1 MSEEVPNYGC
11 EPTYIDKAPKSNP
24 KVKIK
29 KLHPDAVIPTKATL
43 QSACYDVY
51 APEDFKVIPGRSVLP
66 LGLAIELPPGYAA
79 EIRPRSGYSSKG
91 FAGTYVDTEYRFDA
105 DILHEVIDSDYRD
118 GIGAIIINREHRSFM
133 IKKGQRIAQMLIVKT
148 ETANFEETEHLSDTS
163 RHGGFGH
170 TGI

>member
-1 MSEEVPNYGC
+1 MESEAIYGD
-11 EPTYIDKAPKSNP
+11 EPTYIVSPPKSTP

-29 KLHPDAVIPTKATL
+29 KLHPDAVIPTKATP

-51 APEDFKVIPGRSVLP
+51 APEDFVVRPGRSVLP
-66 LGLAIELPPGYAA
+66 LGLAIELPQGYAA

-91 FAGTYVDTEYRFDA
+91 FAGTLAYSEYRFDA
-105 DILHEVIDSDYRD
+105 DILHGVIDSDYRD
-118 GIGAIIINREHRSFM
+118 GIGAIIHSHENRSFT
-133 IKKGQRIAQMLIVKT
+133 IKKGQRIAQMLIIRT
-148 ETANFEETEHLSDTS
+148 ETADFEETECLSDTK

>member
-1 MSEEVPNYGC
+1 MSEETPKYGITAIC
-11 EPTYIDKAPKSNP
+11 EAPKDGL

-29 KLHPDAVIPTKATL
+29 KLHPDAVIPTKATP

-51 APEDFKVIPGRSVLP
+51 APCDFAVKPGRSVMP
-66 LGLAIELPPGYAA
+66 LDFAIELPQGYAA

-91 FAGTYVDTEYRFDA
+91 FAGTLADTDYRFDA
-105 DILHEVIDSDYRD
+105 DVIHGLIDSDFRE
-118 GIGAIIINREHRSFM
+118 GIGVIIKSNETRSF
-133 IKKGQRIAQMLIVKT
+133 IIRKGQRIAQMMILRT
-148 ETANFEETEHLSDTS
+148 ESVAFEETESLSDTD